1 MITATTR
8 DDASR
13 IRKSSD
19 IFDLEAAY
27 VEWVDTEAH
36 DDRRGHFHPSAVGMC
51 ARRGVYE
58 YTKTPR
64 EFMHSTNE
72 MEIFRMGHAVHGIIQ
87 GILSDLDRVLTP
99 KGIQYEFTPEIPFDP
114 ETDSL
119 YQDFGIGGTADGLLK
134 LTCPKEGWT
143 QRAVL
148 EVKSSKAE
156 LFSSIKGPKPD
167 HQMQANLYA
176 FRFDCPVIYY
186 WYYNK
191 NTSERKVFARPADDA
206 VLEKAITRFAEQ
218 RAHVDAGTLPDRE
231 ESYYM
236 CPRCE
241 YGHVCKPPTLQRV
254 HDKKKLLQVQK
265 KGFGVR

>member
-1 MITATTR
+1 MINATTL
-8 DDASR
+8 DDVPSLKAE
-13 IRKSSD
+13 D

-58 YTKTPR
+58 YIKTPR

-72 MEIFRMGHAVHGIIQ
+72 MEIFRMGHAIHALVQ
-87 GILSDLDRVLTP
+87 NILSDLERVLTP
-99 KGIQYEFTPEIPFDP
+99 KGIKYRFIPEIPYDKN
-114 ETDSL
+114 TDTL
-119 YQDFGIGGTADGLLK
+119 FLDFGIGGTCDGLLE
-134 LTCPKEGWT
+134 LEGPGWS
-143 QRAVL
+143 QRGVV
-148 EVKSSKAE
+148 EIKTSKSE
-156 LFSSIKGPKPD
+156 LFNKLREPKPD

-176 FRFDCPVIYY
+176 FRFDTPIIYY

-191 NTSERKVFARPADDA
+191 DCSERKVFTRTADTA
-206 VLEKAITRFAEQ
+206 VLDKAIQRFADQ
-218 RAHVDAGTLPDRE
+218 KAHVDAGTLPERE
-231 ESYYM
+231 ESFYM

-241 YGHVCKPPTLQRV
+241 YGHVCKPDTLQHIRNKQALIGV
-254 HDKKKLLQVQK
+254 KK